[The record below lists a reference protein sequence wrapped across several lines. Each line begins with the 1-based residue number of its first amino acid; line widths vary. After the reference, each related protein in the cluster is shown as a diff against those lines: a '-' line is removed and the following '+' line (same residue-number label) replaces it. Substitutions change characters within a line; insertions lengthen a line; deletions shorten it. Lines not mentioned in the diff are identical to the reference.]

1 MIRLLALCCLVS
13 LASWLH
19 ANEIDVEQEERHWQH
34 GLSFYGDFKYPPG
47 FAHFDYVN
55 PDAPKGGRLVRAIG
69 YSFDSFTPFINK
81 GLTAP
86 GLDAIIE
93 PTLYDSLLR
102 PSGDEI
108 GVYYGSLAGEIA
120 VSADK
125 TTVWMRMRPAARW
138 HDGVPITAHDIQFT
152 FEHIR
157 DHAVGFNAAYAS
169 LKQVDAL
176 SDREVRFTYHYPVS
190 LSTMTALGKVAILP
204 EHYWRERDITETT
217 TEAPLTSGPYR
228 VGEYDIGKFIEFE
241 RVEDYWGKDLGLH
254 KGSFN
259 IDRPR
264 FEVYRDATVQR
275 EAFRK
280 GLLDIF
286 AEPSAAMWVTGYEMQ
301 SGSLVRV
308 HHTPQHY
315 LGIVSALAYNQTEER
330 FQDVRVREALYLAF
344 DFDWTNKVLDH
355 GVYEKPQSFFHGTFL
370 AATGLPSEEELELL
384 EPFRLQLPERVF
396 LEAPFAGSAI
406 DKMSRREALLRARG
420 LLVGAGWVFQDG
432 WLENEEGEAFEIELL
447 VSTAASQRIRLP
459 YVEQLKRLGIR
470 AHVRMVE
477 GAQYINMRR
486 AGKVD
491 AVSGSLAISMPPNQE
506 VPAYFG
512 SQSLGLANFAHLRS
526 PIVDALIEK
535 LLSAGSRKELMA
547 AARALDR
554 VLFWQFYFIPLR
566 LLDGSR
572 IVMWDKYSKPAIQSR
587 DNGGFP
593 ATWWWD
599 PAKAEQVN
607 KTLKDR

>member
-1 MIRLLALCCLVS
+1 MIRSLALSCLVS
-13 LASWLH
+13 FAIWSH
-19 ANEIDVEQEERHWQH
+19 TSEIAVEPEERHWQH

-55 PDAPKGGRLVRAIG
+55 PEAPKGGRLVRAIG
-69 YSFDSFTPFINK
+69 YSFDSFTPFISK

-102 PSGDEI
+102 PSGDEL
-108 GVYYGSLAGEIA
+108 GVYYGSLAGQIA
-120 VSADK
+120 VSADG
-125 TTVWMRMRPAARW
+125 TTVWMRMRPEARW
-138 HDGVPITAHDIQFT
+138 HDGVAITANDVRFT
-152 FEHIR
+152 FGHIR
-157 DHAVGFNAAYAS
+157 DHAIGFNAAYAS
-169 LKQVDAL
+169 LKQVDAV
-176 SDREVRFTYHYPVS
+176 SDREMRFTYHYPVS
-190 LSTMTALGKVAILP
+190 LSTMMALGKVAILP

-228 VGEYDIGKFIEFE
+228 VREYGIGRFIEFE
-241 RVEDYWGKDLGLH
+241 RVEDYWGRDLGLH

-259 IDRPR
+259 IDRLR

-286 AEPSAAMWVTGYEMQ
+286 AERNAAMWVTGYDMR
-301 SGSLVRV
+301 SGPLIRV

-315 LGIVSALAYNQTEER
+315 VGIVNALAYNQTEER

-344 DFDWTNKVLDH
+344 DFDWTNKVLHH
-355 GVYEKPQSFFHGTFL
+355 GVFEKPQSFFHGTFL

-396 LEAPFAGSAI
+396 LEAPFAGSTL

-420 LLVGAGWVFQDG
+420 LLADAGWTIQDG
-432 WLENEEGEAFEIELL
+432 WLENEEGEAFELQL
-447 VSTAASQRIRLP
+447 MVTTAAGQRLRLP
-459 YVEQLKRLGIR
+459 YVEQLKRLGIKAR
-470 AHVRMVE
+470 VRLVE
-477 GAQYINMRR
+477 NVQYINMRR

-512 SQSLGLANFAHLRS
+512 SRSLGLANFANLRS
-526 PIVDALIEK
+526 PIMDALIEK
-535 LLSAGSRKELMA
+535 LLSAGSREELMA
-547 AARALDR
+547 AGHALDR
-554 VLFWQFYFIPLR
+554 VLFWQFYFIPLK
-566 LLDGSR
+566 LLEGSR

-599 PAKAEQVN
+599 PAKAERV
-607 KTLKDR
+607 KMALRDR

>member
-1 MIRLLALCCLVS
+1 MIRSLALCCLVS
-13 LASWLH
+13 FAIWSH
-19 ANEIDVEQEERHWQH
+19 TSEIAVEPEERHWQH

-55 PDAPKGGRLVRAIG
+55 PEAPKGGSLVRAIG
-69 YSFDSFTPFINK
+69 YSFDSFTPFISK

-102 PSGDEI
+102 PSGDEL
-108 GVYYGSLAGEIA
+108 GVYYGSLAGQIA
-120 VSADK
+120 VSADG
-125 TTVWMRMRPAARW
+125 TTVWMRMRPEARW
-138 HDGVPITAHDIQFT
+138 HDGVAITANDVRFT

-157 DHAVGFNAAYAS
+157 DHAIGFNAAYAS
-169 LKQVDAL
+169 LKQVDAV

-190 LSTMTALGKVAILP
+190 LSTMMALGKVAILP

-228 VGEYDIGKFIEFE
+228 VGEYEIGRFIEFE
-241 RVEDYWGKDLGLH
+241 RVEDYWGKHLGLH

-259 IDRPR
+259 IDRLR

-280 GLLDIF
+280 GLLDMF
-286 AEPSAAMWVTGYEMQ
+286 AERSAAMWVTGYDLR
-301 SGSLVRV
+301 SGPLIRV

-315 LGIVSALAYNQTEER
+315 VGIVNALAYNQTEER

-344 DFDWTNKVLDH
+344 DFDWTNKVLHH
-355 GVYEKPQSFFHGTFL
+355 GVFEKPQSFFHGTFL

-396 LEAPFAGSAI
+396 LEAPFAGSTL
-406 DKMSRREALLRARG
+406 DKMGRREALLRARG
-420 LLVGAGWVFQDG
+420 LLADAGWTIQDG
-432 WLENEEGEAFEIELL
+432 WLENEEGEAFELQL
-447 VSTAASQRIRLP
+447 MVTTAAGQRLRLP
-459 YVEQLKRLGIR
+459 YVEQLKRLGIKAR
-470 AHVRMVE
+470 VRLVE
-477 GAQYINMRR
+477 NVQYINMRR

-491 AVSGSLAISMPPNQE
+491 AVSGSLAISMPPNQK

-512 SQSLGLANFAHLRS
+512 SRSLGLANFANLRS

-535 LLSAGSRKELMA
+535 LLSAGSREELMA
-547 AARALDR
+547 AGHALDR
-554 VLFWQFYFIPLR
+554 VLFWQFYFIPLK
-566 LLDGSR
+566 LLEGSR
-572 IVMWDKYSKPAIQSR
+572 IVMWDKYSKPEIQSR

-599 PAKAEQVN
+599 PAKAERV
-607 KTLKDR
+607 KMALRDR